1 MSTADV
7 EKITAGVAA
16 TNIKEDNSASTVAAA
31 EGRRLYIGNLAYT
44 TTEDQLKDFFK
55 GYSIESVSI
64 PVNPRTS
71 RAVGYAF
78 VDVAKKEEADKAITE
93 LSGKEILERKV
104 SVQVA
109 RKPGTSPAAAANG
122 EAPNNGDKRAPRR
135 GRGGFRG
142 GRSGGRGSRFRPRS
156 DSTRAAPKDTI
167 TADPTET
174 PAPSAA
180 AHSTPVT
187 AITEAPKTTTTE
199 APAADADKGPRGP
212 RRKRGPPENGVASTT
227 KVMVANLPY
236 ELSESALKELFAAY
250 NPESA
255 KIALR
260 PIPRFMVRKLQARG
274 EARKGR
280 GFGFV
285 TLPSEEMQKKAV
297 DEMNGK
303 VVEGREIAVKVAIDN
318 PKDEEGEAAED
329 APANGETAIT
339 TTTTADAP
347 DATTNTTAVVTTPAA
362 TA

>member
-156 DSTRAAPKDTI
+156 DSTRAAPKDT
-167 TADPTET
+167 TAAPAET

-187 AITEAPKTTTTE
+187 ATTEAPKTTTTE

-329 APANGETAIT
+329 APANGETT
-339 TTTTADAP
+339 TITTTADAP
-347 DATTNTTAVVTTPAA
+347 AATTNTTAVTTTPAA

>member
-1 MSTADV
+1 MSTAEV
-7 EKITAGVAA
+7 EQITAGVAA
-16 TNIKEDNSASTVAAA
+16 TNLNIKEDNSASTVAAA

-142 GRSGGRGSRFRPRS
+142 GRSGGRGSRFR
-156 DSTRAAPKDTI
+156 DTTAAP
-167 TADPTET
+167 AET

-187 AITEAPKTTTTE
+187 ATTEAPKTTTTE

-236 ELSESALKELFAAY
+236 ELSESALKELFSAY

-329 APANGETAIT
+329 APANGGTTTTT

-347 DATTNTTAVVTTPAA
+347 AATTNTTAAATTPAT
-362 TA
+362 TAQTQW

>member
-1 MSTADV
+1 MSATEV

-16 TNIKEDNSASTVAAA
+16 TTIKDDASTVAAA

-55 GYSIESVSI
+55 GYTIESVSI

-78 VDVAKKEEADKAITE
+78 VDVAKKEEADKAITD

-109 RKPGTSPAAAANG
+109 RKPGAAPATNG
-122 EAPNNGDKRAPRR
+122 ESSANENGRERRQAPRR
-135 GRGGFRG
+135 GRGGMRG
-142 GRSGGRGSRFRPRS
+142 GRGPGGRFRRRS
-156 DSTRAAPKDTI
+156 DPPRAATKD
-167 TADPTET
+167 E
-174 PAPSAA
+174 SAA
-180 AHSTPVT
+180 AT
-187 AITEAPKTTTTE
+187 TEAAPADAPAATTTE
-199 APAADADKGPRGP
+199 AKTEGASGEETDKTRAP

-236 ELSESALKELFAAY
+236 ELGEAALKDLFAAY
-250 NPESA
+250 QPESA

-285 TLPSEEMQKKAV
+285 TLPTEEMQKKAV
-297 DEMNGK
+297 EEMNGK

-318 PKDEEGEAAED
+318 PKDEEEGENEAGD
-329 APANGETAIT
+329 APANG
-339 TTTTADAP
+339 
-347 DATTNTTAVVTTPAA
+347 DATATEATPAA

>member
-16 TNIKEDNSASTVAAA
+16 TNINIKEDNSASTVAAA

-44 TTEDQLKDFFK
+44 TTEDQLKDFFE

-156 DSTRAAPKDTI
+156 DSTRAAPKDT
-167 TADPTET
+167 TAAPAET

-187 AITEAPKTTTTE
+187 ATTEAPKTTTTE

-329 APANGETAIT
+329 APVNGETT

-347 DATTNTTAVVTTPAA
+347 AATTNTTAVATTPAA